1 VLARLV
7 VRWGGRRFS
16 RVTSFLAYFGGLL
29 SRPIAAGVHRRR
41 EEIERAR
48 DGEEREEEPFSFSN
62 SLFRNAIILSSIQTH
77 A

>member
-1 VLARLV
+1 MKPAVHAEERSLR
-7 VRWGGRRFS
+7 
-16 RVTSFLAYFGGLL
+16 YQL
-29 SRPIAAGVHRRR
+29 SRPVAAGVYHRR

-48 DGEEREEEPFSFSN
+48 DGEEREEEPSSFSD